1 MSLKIIAEKAQVSE
15 STVSLVMNNR
25 PGVNARTREKVLAI
39 AQEIGYVPN
48 SIARSLALKKSNIIG
63 LVITDVENPFY
74 GTFTKYINDIAKDN
88 SYSLFVSIS
97 YHDENIESEVLN
109 TLISQRVDGII
120 VTPSHKVR
128 SNVEIFDQ
136 IDQKKIP
143 CVLAT
148 SNYGRDNDKFVMTDY
163 TEGSYRLTNY
173 LLSIG
178 HRKIVFIIT
187 SDTES
192 PINSLRV
199 DGYRKSFKEA
209 GLEVDEKLIVT
220 CNGASMNY
228 AYLVAKE
235 LMQKDLPDAII
246 TINDIM
252 AIGVE
257 KAAKELKIKI
267 PEDLSVAG
275 YDDILLSTFT
285 EPPLTTVRQNIEEI
299 AVQSMEMLF
308 NLIDNKPVAQEQ
320 IYIPPELILRA
331 STTVK
336 K

>member
-15 STVSLVMNNR
+15 ATVSLVMNNR
-25 PGVNARTREKVLAI
+25 PGVNALTREKVLAI
-39 AQEIGYVPN
+39 AAEIGYVPN
-48 SIARSLALKKSNIIG
+48 SIARSLAMNKSNIIG

-74 GTFTKYINDIAKDN
+74 GSFTKYVNDIAKDN
-88 SYSLFVSIS
+88 NYSLFISIS
-97 YHDENIESEVLN
+97 YHDENIESEILN
-109 TLISQRVDGII
+109 TLIAQRVDGII

-128 SNVEIFDQ
+128 SNVDIFDQ

-148 SNYGRDNDKFVMTDY
+148 SNYMRESDKFVMTDY
-163 TEGSYRLTNY
+163 AEGSYRLTNY

-178 HRKIVFIIT
+178 HRRIVHIIT
-187 SDTES
+187 SDEDS

-199 DGYRKSFKEA
+199 KGYKRAFEEN
-209 GLEVDEKLIVT
+209 GIEFDDELVVT

-228 AYLVAKE
+228 AYLVAKQ
-235 LMQKDLPDAII
+235 LMQNNLPDAII
-246 TINDIM
+246 TINDMM

-257 KAAKELKIKI
+257 KAAKELKIRI
-267 PEDLSVAG
+267 PEELSVAG

-299 AVQSMEMLF
+299 AIQSMEMLF
-308 NLIDNKPVAQEQ
+308 NLIDKKPVAQGQ
-320 IYIPPELILRA
+320 IFIPPELILRS
-331 STTVK
+331 STMVK
-336 K
+336 A